1 MPRSTNPLQ
10 ETDDIETTENPLPED
25 QTVTDQLDTVMQ
37 QTASPDPAEPEPFL
51 EPVTETA
58 TEQPAGNA
66 PEGPKSR
73 KHRAG
78 AIVLDV
84 ILAVIAVLVVFI
96 IVFAVC
102 FKGVYIIGNSMQ
114 PTLTGAIDSDTEGGD
129 YVYCNKYRKP
139 TYGDVVIIQETEE
152 KVIIKRVIAMAGDTV
167 KMDEGTVY
175 IQYAGTAEYT
185 ALTEDYVAAENC
197 TPTLKVN
204 NQEAHTVADG
214 CIYCLGDNRDISNDS
229 RQNGDFTL
237 DSVLGVVP
245 GWAISIKGFTTSMYN
260 LVHF

>member
-1 MPRSTNPLQ
+1 MQ
-10 ETDDIETTENPLPED
+10 ETDDTETTEHPLPDPKD
-25 QTVTDQLDTVMQ
+25 QPATDQPATDL
-37 QTASPDPAEPEPFL
+37 QTSAEPEPVP
-51 EPVTETA
+51 EQAAGETA
-58 TEQPAGNA
+58 EQEPNEPAR
-66 PEGPKSR
+66 K

-84 ILAVIAVLVVFI
+84 ILAIIAVLVVFI

-114 PTLTGAIDSDTEGGD
+114 PTFTGAIDSDTEGGD

-139 TYGDVVIIQETEE
+139 SYGDVVIIQETEE
-152 KVIIKRVIAMAGDTV
+152 KVIIKRVIAMEGDTV
-167 KMDEGTVY
+167 KMDQGTVY
-175 IQYAGTAEYT
+175 IRYAGTAEYT
-185 ALTEDYVAAENC
+185 ALAEDYVAAENC
-197 TPTLKVN
+197 TPALMVN

-245 GWAISIKGFTTSMYN
+245 GWAISIKGFTTSLYN